1 MTASGR
7 LAAEGTRVVLVDT
20 AHYDDGSDL
29 GDLPSARDTVEALR
43 AVLIEQCGLD
53 EATVPPP
60 VHDPASPADIG
71 EVLRAQAAQATDV
84 LLFYFC
90 GHGLIG
96 GDGQLYLASARTRRD
111 DLANLAYAALSYPQV
126 LATLAECRAT
136 NIVIVLDCCYA
147 GRAATPAVSVS
158 SMLAGP
164 GVPAGGYVL
173 AAVGPNA
180 EAVAPPGEAHTAF
193 GDALITLLRDG
204 VVDGPRELRLTDV
217 FRYLEHAC
225 ADWGRPCSYA
235 VGSASDLIVADNP
248 RYRPPMVGPVA
259 LVVGGEYGAPYRGL
273 AAYQQ
278 GDQELFFGRAAL
290 SAELADE
297 LARQLDEPGPLLV
310 LGPSGAG
317 KSSLLRAGLRPRLDA
332 GLSGAPDTARWPKAV
347 VTARAGDPMLALAE
361 PLAALWGQDIEPT
374 ALALA
379 QPDGLSTLAREIVAR
394 HAGAD
399 GSGNRL
405 VLIIDQAEELFAAGT
420 ARPAREAFLAALQ
433 AATVPG
439 PDGTRPPVLAVL
451 ALRADF
457 YGRALTEPTLA
468 DALARKRTFD
478 VTPMGTAELIEV
490 IVRPAEANGFAVEP
504 ELVTRILEDLDSADH
519 DGDAADGGTA
529 RENTLPLLS
538 HSLLETWR
546 RRDDTTGALT
556 LRGYEAAGGV
566 RGAVAY
572 TATRAWSDD
581 GDSAAHLDP
590 AERDL
595 ARSCLLHL
603 VYLGDAGA
611 EPARRRMPLPDL
623 LAAVT
628 LGHTEDPARVEA
640 VARVIGKLATSRLV
654 TVGRDLTTGVDY
666 AEITHDA
673 LLRTW
678 KQLRQWIEENRAG
691 LVTGRQAAEAA
702 DEWAAHDKHDDDLY
716 SGSRLDVARDW
727 AAQGGY
733 VPPLVSEFLARG
745 DAARLERELAERGRH
760 RRNRTLLYTF
770 GVLALV
776 LATLATLTFVSLTNS
791 ERDNAQLQSEQIA
804 AEANSR
810 LGTNPAL
817 ARDLALAAY
826 HESPTDAA
834 AQAVINASITPTD
847 ATLSVPGVA
856 LNTVFSPDGAVL
868 AVAGNQTDGAGT
880 VSLWRNFGAPAKV
893 ATLPLAHTCALT
905 VMPTGDTL
913 VTACHH
919 VLSFWD
925 ISNPRQP
932 RLTARVGS
940 EGSPTET
947 VAVSPNGQWLA
958 DGTTDG
964 IVQLWNIADLTHAR
978 LVAST
983 RPDPN
988 VSVHAVAFNSASTL
1002 LAIADNQ
1009 RAALATLN
1017 GPASLNNLVTIES
1030 SQSGENSIIA
1040 AAFQPNANI
1049 VVIGDSS
1056 GSYFYDVSDPNNPKL
1071 LDPATTSQEMPSLGG
1086 PVSALAFSVDA
1097 GIIAGGR
1104 TNGGIELAN
1113 VLRDDGSSPYTLPGS
1128 KEMLSIAISSDSRYV
1143 AGAGMD
1149 GVVHIWPISS
1159 HPMEVQSFALGEVT
1173 GAGTMV
1179 SDDDRL
1185 LVSQIPASQTGG
1197 LVLWDIGDRQ
1207 RPVRIF
1213 MFPGN
1218 WNYGEFLAGD
1228 VLATENKDATQV
1240 QLWDLRRP
1248 SAPVP
1253 LGGPVLTAPGGLT
1266 WVVNPAG
1273 NLLAGYD
1280 QGTSKIT
1287 VWNLANPRTPL
1298 LQGTIDASQA
1308 YDDPATPVQFLGN
1321 TVVAMENNGDTG
1333 MLRWDVSRPGA
1344 PAGLGTVRFTETGN
1358 SNAEAASAPGCPVF
1372 ATHSS
1377 GNPIQLWTGLNQPS
1391 APGGKPIDV
1400 PNLTGSGEVPMAL
1413 TSACLLV
1420 EGTTNNAD
1428 SEITVWN
1435 VGDAK
1440 APTRIASIP
1449 ASGLVQSIAVNSD
1462 ASMIAAVSN
1471 APHNVS
1477 LGQTSTTDIFSRSD
1491 DGSYH
1496 QVAAL
1501 TSAND
1506 IQSTTTFL
1514 PHSDDLV
1521 YNPAYQGSVDNAIL
1535 SDIVDPEPAKIAQ
1548 QLCATTQRVLTEQLW
1563 QQSFPHDQI
1572 TYQPP
1577 C

>member
-20 AHYDDGSDL
+20 AHYGDGSDL
-29 GDLPSARDTVEALR
+29 DDLPSARDTVDALR
-43 AVLIEQCGLD
+43 TVLIERCGLD
-53 EATVPPP
+53 EAAVPPP
-60 VHDPASPADIG
+60 VHDPASPAEIG
-71 EVLRAQAAQATDV
+71 EALRAQAAQATDV
-84 LLFYFC
+84 LLVYFC

-111 DLANLAYAALSYPQV
+111 DLANLAYSALSYPQV

-147 GRAATPAVSVS
+147 GRAGTPPVGVS
-158 SMLAGP
+158 SALAGP

-173 AAVGPNA
+173 AAVGPNT
-180 EAVAPPGEAHTAF
+180 EAMAPPGEAYTAF

-217 FRYLEHAC
+217 FRYLARAC
-225 ADWGRPCSYA
+225 GDWGRPCSYA
-235 VGSASDLIVADNP
+235 VGSVSDLIVAENP
-248 RYRPPMVGPVA
+248 SYRAPMVGPVA
-259 LVVGGEYGAPYRGL
+259 VVVGGEHGAPYRGL

-278 GDQELFFGRAAL
+278 GDQDLFFGRAAL
-290 SAELADE
+290 SAELATE

-332 GLSGAPDTARWPKAV
+332 GLPGAPETARWPKAV
-347 VTARAGDPMLALAE
+347 VTARAGDPMLAPAE

-379 QPDGLSTLAREIVAR
+379 RPDGLSTVAREIVAR

-420 ARPAREAFLAALQ
+420 ARSAREAFLAALH
-433 AATVPG
+433 AATTTG
-439 PDGTRPPVLAVL
+439 PDGAAPPVLAVL
-451 ALRADF
+451 ALRADC
-457 YGRALTEPTLA
+457 YGRALAEPTLA

-478 VTPMGTAELIEV
+478 VTPMNTAELTEV
-490 IVRPAEANGFAVEP
+490 IVRPAEAHGFAVEP
-504 ELVTRILEDLDSADH
+504 ELVTRILADLDSADD
-519 DGDAADGGTA
+519 DGAA

-538 HSLLETWR
+538 HALLETWR
-546 RRDDTTGALT
+546 RRDEATGVLT

-581 GDSAAHLDP
+581 GDSADRLDA

-595 ARSCLLHL
+595 ARSCLLQL
-603 VYLGDAGA
+603 VHLGDAGA
-611 EPARRRMPLPDL
+611 EPEQRRMPLPDL

-628 LGHTEDPARVEA
+628 LGHPEDQARAEA
-640 VARVIGKLATSRLV
+640 VARVIGKLATNRLI
-654 TVGRDLTTGVDY
+654 TVGRDLTTGADY

-678 KQLRQWIEENRAG
+678 QQLRRWIEENRAG
-691 LVTGRQAAEAA
+691 LVTGRQAADAA
-702 DEWAAHDKHDDDLY
+702 DEWAAHGKHDDDLY
-716 SGSRLDVARDW
+716 SGSRLDVAREW

-733 VPPLVSEFLARG
+733 VPPLVNEFLDRG
-745 DAARLERELAERGRH
+745 DAARVARELAERRRH
-760 RRNRTLLYTF
+760 RRNRTLVYTF

-791 ERDNAQLQSEQIA
+791 RRDNAQLQSEQIA
-804 AEANSR
+804 AEANSL

-834 AQAVINASITPTD
+834 AQAVITASITPTD
-847 ATLSVPGVA
+847 ATLTVPGNA
-856 LNTVFSPDGAVL
+856 LSTVFSPDGAVL
-868 AVAGNQTDGAGT
+868 AVSSNKSDGAGT
-880 VSLWRNFGAPAKV
+880 VSLWRDFDAPAKV

-913 VTACHH
+913 VTACHD

-925 ISNPRQP
+925 ISNPHLP
-932 RLTARVGS
+932 RLTARFGT
-940 EGSPTET
+940 EGSPTQT

-964 IVQLWNIADLTHAR
+964 ILQLWNIADLAHAR

-983 RPDPN
+983 RPDPS
-988 VSVHAVAFNSASTL
+988 VAVHAVAFNSTSTL
-1002 LAIADNQ
+1002 LAAADDQ
-1009 RAALATLN
+1009 RAVLARLN
-1017 GPASLNNLVTIES
+1017 GPASLTNLVTVEAGGP
-1030 SQSGENSIIA
+1030 GEDAVIA
-1040 AAFQPNANI
+1040 VAFQPKANI
-1049 VVIGDSS
+1049 VVVGDSA
-1056 GSYFYDVSDPNNPKL
+1056 GSSFFDVSDPNNPRS
-1071 LDPATTSQEMPSLGG
+1071 LDAASTSQNLPSLNG
-1086 PVSALAFSVDA
+1086 PVSALAFSADA

-1104 TNGGIELAN
+1104 TDGGIELAD

-1128 KEMLSIAISSDSRYV
+1128 TEMLSVAVSTDSRYV

-1149 GVVHIWPISS
+1149 GVVHVWPIAV
-1159 HPMEVQSFALGEVT
+1159 HPLEIQSFALGEAT
-1173 GAGTMV
+1173 GAGTMI

-1185 LVSQIPASQTGG
+1185 LVSQIPASETVG
-1197 LVLWDIGDRQ
+1197 LVLWDISDR
-1207 RPVRIF
+1207 RHPARTYTF
-1213 MFPGN
+1213 SGN

-1240 QLWDLRRP
+1240 QLWDLGKP

-1266 WVVNPAG
+1266 WAVNPAG
-1273 NLLAGYD
+1273 NLLAGHG
-1280 QGTSKIT
+1280 QGTSRIT
-1287 VWNLANPRTPL
+1287 VWNVADPRKPV
-1298 LQGTIDASQA
+1298 LQATIDASQA
-1308 YDDPATPVQFLGN
+1308 YDNPATPVQFIGN
-1321 TVVAMENNGDTG
+1321 TVVAMENNDDSG
-1333 MLRWDVSRPGA
+1333 MLRWDVSHPGA
-1344 PAGLGTVRFTETGN
+1344 PAALGTVRFTEPGN
-1358 SNAEAASAPGCPVF
+1358 SNAQAASAPGCPVF

-1400 PNLTGSGEVPMAL
+1400 PDLTGSAEVPMAL
-1413 TSACLLV
+1413 TAGCLLV

-1428 SEITVWN
+1428 SEISVWN
-1435 VGDAK
+1435 VGNAK
-1440 APTRIASIP
+1440 APSRIASIP
-1449 ASGLVQSIAVNSD
+1449 VSGLVQSITVNSD
-1462 ASMIAAVSN
+1462 ASMIAATTNPPHSVSI
-1471 APHNVS
+1471 
-1477 LGQTSTTDIFSRSD
+1477 GQTSATDIFSRAD

-1496 QVAAL
+1496 QVATL
-1501 TSAND
+1501 TSNND
-1506 IQSTTTFL
+1506 FESAITFL

-1521 YNPAYQGSVDNAIL
+1521 YDPAYLGSVYNAIL
-1535 SDIVDPEPAKIAQ
+1535 PDIVDPEPDKIAQ
-1548 QLCATTQRVLTEQLW
+1548 RLCATTQRVLTKPMWPQY
-1563 QQSFPHDQI
+1563 FPDGQI
-1572 TYQPP
+1572 TYQSP

>member
-1 MTASGR
+1 VTAPGR

-20 AHYDDGSDL
+20 AHYGDGSDL
-29 GDLPSARDTVEALR
+29 DDLPSMRDTVEALR
-43 AVLIEQCGLD
+43 AVLIRRCGLD

-60 VHDPASPADIG
+60 LHDPASPAEIG
-71 EVLRAQAAQATDV
+71 EALRAQAAQATDV

-147 GRAATPAVSVS
+147 GRAATPAVGVS
-158 SMLAGP
+158 SVLAGP

-173 AAVGPNA
+173 AAVGPNT
-180 EAVAPPGEAHTAF
+180 EAMAPPGEAHTAF

-204 VVDGPRELRLTDV
+204 VLDGPRELRLTDV
-217 FRYLEHAC
+217 FRYLERAC
-225 ADWGRPCSYA
+225 GDWGRPCSYA

-259 LVVGGEYGAPYRGL
+259 LVVGGEHGAPYRGL
-273 AAYQQ
+273 AAYRQ
-278 GDQELFFGRAAL
+278 GDQELFFGRTAL
-290 SAELADE
+290 SAELARE

-332 GLSGAPDTARWPKAV
+332 GLPGAPDTARWPKAV

-361 PLAALWGQDIEPT
+361 PLAALWGRDIEPT

-379 QPDGLSTLAREIVAR
+379 QPDGLGTVARAIVAR

-420 ARPAREAFLAALQ
+420 ARDAREAFLAALK
-433 AATVPG
+433 AATTSG
-439 PDGTRPPVLAVL
+439 PDDAPPPVLAVL

-478 VTPMGTAELIEV
+478 VTPMSTAELIEV
-490 IVRPAEANGFAVEP
+490 IVRPAETAGYAVEP
-504 ELVTRILEDLDSADH
+504 ELVTRILADLDDAD
-519 DGDAADGGTA
+519 
-529 RENTLPLLS
+529 ENTLPLLS
-538 HSLLETWR
+538 HALLETWR
-546 RRDDTTGALT
+546 RRDETAGVLT

-581 GDSAAHLDP
+581 GDSADHLDA

-603 VYLGDAGA
+603 VHLGDAGA

-628 LGHTEDPARVEA
+628 LGHTDDQARVEA
-640 VARVIGKLATSRLV
+640 VARVIGKLATNRLI

-678 KQLRQWIEENRAG
+678 TQLRQWIEENRAG
-691 LVTGRQAAEAA
+691 LVTGRQAAAAA
-702 DEWAAHDKHDDDLY
+702 DEWAAHGKHDDDLY

-733 VPPLVSEFLARG
+733 IPPLVSEFLDRG
-745 DAARLERELAERGRH
+745 DAARRARELAERRRH

-776 LATLATLTFVSLTNS
+776 LATLATLTFVSLTS
-791 ERDNAQLQSEQIA
+791 SRRDNAQLQSEQIA
-804 AEANSR
+804 AEANS
-810 LGTNPAL
+810 LFGTNPAL

-847 ATLSVPGVA
+847 ATLAVPGVA
-856 LNTVFSPDGAVL
+856 LSTVFSPDGAVL
-868 AVAGNQTDGAGT
+868 AVGGNRSDGAGT
-880 VSLWRNFGAPAKV
+880 VSLWQNFGAPAKV

-913 VTACHH
+913 VTACHD

-932 RLTARVGS
+932 RLTARVGT
-940 EGSPTET
+940 EGAPTQT

-964 IVQLWNIADLTHAR
+964 IVQLWSIADLAHAR

-988 VSVHAVAFNSASTL
+988 VAVHAVAFNSASTL

-1017 GPASLNNLVTIES
+1017 GPAGLTNLVTIA
-1030 SQSGENSIIA
+1030 SGQTGDDAIIA
-1040 AAFQPNANI
+1040 VAFQPNANI

-1056 GSYFYDVSDPNNPKL
+1056 GSYFYDVNDPNNPKL
-1071 LDPATTSQEMPSLGG
+1071 LNAANINQNLPPLDG
-1086 PVSALAFSVDA
+1086 PVSALAFSADA

-1104 TNGGIELAN
+1104 TDGGIELAD

-1128 KEMLSIAISSDSRYV
+1128 KEMLSVAISPDSGYV

-1149 GVVHIWPISS
+1149 GVVHVWPIAS
-1159 HPMEVQSFALGEVT
+1159 HPAEVQSFALGEAT

-1185 LVSQIPASQTGG
+1185 LVSQIPTSQTAG
-1197 LVLWDIGDRQ
+1197 LVLWDISDRQ
-1207 RPVRIF
+1207 HPVRTF

-1218 WNYGEFLAGD
+1218 WNYGEFLAGH
-1228 VLATENKDATQV
+1228 VLATENRDATQV
-1240 QLWDLRRP
+1240 QLWDLGKP
-1248 SAPVP
+1248 GAPVP

-1266 WVVNPAG
+1266 WAVNPAG

-1280 QGTSKIT
+1280 QDTTKIT
-1287 VWNLANPRTPL
+1287 VWNVANPRKPA
-1298 LQGTIDASQA
+1298 LQATIDASQA
-1308 YDDPATPVQFLGN
+1308 YDNPATLVQFLGN
-1321 TVVAMENNGDTG
+1321 TAVAMENNDDTG

-1344 PAGLGTVRFTETGN
+1344 SAALGTVRFTEPGN
-1358 SNAEAASAPGCPVF
+1358 TNAEAASAPGCPVF

-1377 GNPIQLWTGLNQPS
+1377 GNPIQLWTGVNQP
-1391 APGGKPIDV
+1391 AAAGGKPIVV
-1400 PNLTGSGEVPMAL
+1400 PNLTGSSEVPMAL
-1413 TSACLLV
+1413 TSGCLLV

-1435 VGDAK
+1435 VGNAK
-1440 APTRIASIP
+1440 APIRIASIP
-1449 ASGLVQSIAVNSD
+1449 ASGLVQSIAVNDD
-1462 ASMIAAVSN
+1462 ASMIAAAST
-1471 APHNVS
+1471 PPQNVS
-1477 LGQTSTTDIFSRSD
+1477 LGQTSTTSIFSRAD

-1501 TSAND
+1501 SSTND
-1506 IQSTTTFL
+1506 VESTMTFL
-1514 PHSDDLV
+1514 PHSDELV
-1521 YNPAYQGSVDNAIL
+1521 YNPAYQGSVSNAIL

-1548 QLCATTQRVLTEQLW
+1548 RLCATTQRALTRDSW
-1563 QQSFPHDQI
+1563 QQTFPDDQI